1 MLSGLQSSVLLIV
14 PIWGNDITALTN
26 TKKNQ
31 NQNQKQ
37 KNRKQKTNQPTKQTK
52 PKTNKQNKTKHL
64 GTQIQHPCPP

>member
-26 TKKNQ
+26 TKQTN
-31 NQNQKQ
+31 
-37 KNRKQKTNQPTKQTK
+37 KQKTQ
-52 PKTNKQNKTKHL
+52 TNKQNPKPTSKTKHL